1 MTTTNKPKTLFWVIA
16 VLALLWNFM
25 GIFQFIGP
33 IFFPEAIFEGY
44 SQEAIDM
51 FKSFPSWYT
60 VVFGIATISGLLAS
74 IMLLMRKKIAVFL
87 FLVSMIAVFIVEGYY
102 IFGTKATEVL
112 GQAAIYMPIFVIICS
127 IFLYFYSKGAARK
140 GWLN

>member
-1 MTTTNKPKTLFWVIA
+1 
-16 VLALLWNFM
+16 M

-44 SQEAIDM
+44 SQEAVDM
-51 FKSFPSWYT
+51 FNGFPTWYT

-74 IMLLMRKKIAVFL
+74 IVFLMRKKIAVFL
-87 FLVSMIAVFIVEGYY
+87 FLVSMITVFIVEGYY
-102 IFGTKATEVL
+102 IFGTKVTEIL
-112 GQAAIYMPIFVIICS
+112 GQAAIYMPIIVIVCS

-140 GWLN
+140 GWLK